1 MTDSGDPIAGRQQR
15 DADDRPRPPATID
28 ELGRDGSWLAL
39 GHWPVFSPERHAK
52 LETEGRLVEV
62 ADETDSLIEARTN
75 DVYADLVK
83 AGWTPDAAIVEGR
96 AVALREIVYDRD
108 ETDGERPRRRR
119 PIGQVAGRDPVEE
132 FRDDYEVGKLVWE
145 SAVARVTGQDP
156 ESPMRKVYEN
166 PAYEYVDQFDETLKC
181 GLRVYSDD
189 VIRVVVASC
198 LDGTPGRDLQ
208 STRERLIPA
217 VLVGLKLP
225 VYLLVWIE
233 HYSDVSTHHME
244 TPEDPDRFNIVK
256 FDLREDGRIR
266 AFETAQSLSA
276 ADVSRLV
283 GEILPTRTEL

>member
-1 MTDSGDPIAGRQQR
+1 MTDSGDPPGDRQQHEAE
-15 DADDRPRPPATID
+15 DKPRPPATID

-39 GHWPVFSPERHAK
+39 EHWPVFSPARHAK
-52 LETEGRLVEV
+52 LEAEGRLV
-62 ADETDSLIEARTN
+62 EARTN

-83 AGWTPDAAIVEGR
+83 AGWAPDAAIVEGR

-119 PIGQVAGRDPVEE
+119 PIGQVAGRDPVGEY
-132 FRDDYEVGKLVWE
+132 RDDHEVGNLVWE

-156 ESPMRKVYEN
+156 ECPMRKVYEN
-166 PAYEYVDQFDETLKC
+166 PAYEYVDQFDESLRC

-198 LDGTPGRDLQ
+198 LDGSPGRDLQ

-233 HYSDVSTHHME
+233 HYSDVKTHHME

-256 FDLREDGRIR
+256 FDLRADGRIR

-276 ADVSRLV
+276 CDVSRLV
-283 GEILPTRTEL
+283 GEMLPTRTQP